1 MIVRNG
7 RAGAGWRLDEVKEGM
22 ASGMEM
28 LMNPFAIVPKEENAD
43 RIVAAFEQRD
53 ELLEALM
60 SLVEEAAAPLDVCEN
75 CGCIN
80 DALCSFHVAEKVA
93 KAAIAKAEGKATV

>member
-1 MIVRNG
+1 MSATFDGEGKYASQWEAWDDGYAQGIDLMLA
-7 RAGAGWRLDEVKEGM
+7 RAEKAEH
-22 ASGMEM
+22 
-28 LMNPFAIVPKEENAD
+28 
-43 RIVAAFEQRD
+43 QRD